1 MREVTYRGG
10 LVVFAVPDDWT
21 EENDPSGGAAYY
33 SDQPGSP
40 TLRLNVT
47 TFRPP
52 EPVTGSHLIEAASS
66 GSQPGDQPAVM
77 LPGGTAMRRFWR
89 EGVEG
94 STPVRVRYWALAA
107 GAPPTTVRLALFS
120 LTHSAG
126 SADDLLADFDRS
138 ISAAQFTRLTA
149 EEIAAAHR
157 KAKPWWRPW

>member
-21 EENDPSGGAAYY
+21 EENDASGGAAYY
-33 SDQPGSP
+33 SNQPGSP

-52 EPVTGSHLIEAASS
+52 EAVTESHLIEAASA
-66 GSQPGDQPAVM
+66 GTRAGDQPAVM
-77 LPGGTAMRRFWR
+77 LPGGTAIRRFWR

-94 STPVRVRYWALAA
+94 STPVRVRYWALAG

-120 LTHSAG
+120 LTHSAEP
-126 SADDLLADFDRS
+126 ADDLLADLDRS

-149 EEIAAAHR
+149 EEVASAH
-157 KAKPWWRPW
+157 KKSKPWWRPW